1 MTSGSKHESQQ
12 LAGDTAFPADN
23 LLTYPRVTVKVV
35 CDKGVTD
42 G

>member
-1 MTSGSKHESQQ
+1 MISRSKHESQQ
-12 LAGDTAFPADN
+12 LAGDTASPADN
-23 LLTYPRVTVKVV
+23 LLTYPRVTVKVA